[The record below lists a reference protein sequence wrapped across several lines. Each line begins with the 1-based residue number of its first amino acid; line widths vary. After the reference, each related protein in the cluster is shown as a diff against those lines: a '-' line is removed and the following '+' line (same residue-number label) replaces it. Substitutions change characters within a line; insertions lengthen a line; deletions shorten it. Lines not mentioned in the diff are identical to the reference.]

1 MNPQTLVEPDRVH
14 RSVYTDPAIFDL
26 EMAHIFEKVWVYCGH
41 ASQVPH
47 PGDYFTVQI
56 GRQPMVMVR
65 DRNGGIN
72 VLYNRCPHRGVELC
86 GNQKGNTGTAFV
98 CSYHA
103 WSFHL
108 DGRVRAIPLMKGYE
122 GTRLTVDNPD
132 CSMKPAAR
140 VDSYRGFV
148 FASLSPDGP
157 SLAEFL
163 GDAKVA
169 FDDMCDR
176 SPEGEVE
183 VVPVCHRVIQHSNW
197 KFFMENQLDALHP
210 SVTHQ
215 STGVPARRIENR
227 VKAEQG
233 QAPLFFHYLS
243 AFASSFDQWDSVQTV
258 NFPRGHGVLKAYMGL
273 RPTDPDTLEYE
284 ALMKRAYGEQRAEE
298 YLSRSIHHVLV
309 YPYLSVQSPLQQL
322 RCLRPLGPGK
332 TLSEIWHFRLK
343 GAPEAIYRRALWYYN
358 LVNSPATLINADDLE
373 NWTKGQWGLESNGGD
388 WVSFHRNFG
397 GDTEKDGVL
406 YSNNGTSEVVMRS
419 QFRAWQAYL
428 AGATPPAGAGH
439 SGGPAQSGAAARSV

>member
-1 MNPQTLVEPDRVH
+1 MDIRRLVEPDRVH
-14 RSVYTDPAIFDL
+14 RRVYTDPAIFDL
-26 EMAHIFEKVWVYCGH
+26 EMERIWERIWVYCGH
-41 ASQVPH
+41 ESQVPNV
-47 PGDYFTVQI
+47 GDYWTLQI

-65 DRNGGIN
+65 DRDRSIR

-122 GTRLTVDNPD
+122 GTRMTTDSPEAR
-132 CSMKPAAR
+132 MTPAAR

-148 FASLSPDGP
+148 FASLSPEGP
-157 SLAEFL
+157 TLAEFL

-176 SPEGEVE
+176 SPVGEVE
-183 VVPVCHRVIQHSNW
+183 AVPVCHRVVQHSNW

-215 STGVPARRIENR
+215 STGVSARRIENR
-227 VKAEQG
+227 VKEQQG
-233 QAPLFFHYLS
+233 KAPLFFHYLS
-243 AFASSFDQWDSVQTV
+243 AFASSFDQWDAVQTV

-284 ALMKRAYGEQRAEE
+284 ALMRQAYGEAKAEE

-322 RCLRPLGPGK
+322 RCLRPLAADR

-343 GAPEAIYRRALWYYN
+343 GVPEAIYRRSLWYFN
-358 LVNSPATLINADDLE
+358 LVNSPATMVNADDLE
-373 NWTKGQWGLESNGGD
+373 NWTKGQWGLESKSHD
-388 WVSFHRNFG
+388 WVSFHRNHG
-397 GDTEKDGVL
+397 GDTEKDGVI
-406 YSNNGTSEVVMRS
+406 YSNNGTSEAVMRS
-419 QFRAWQAYL
+419 QFRAWTEYM
-428 AGATPPAGAGH
+428 AGP
-439 SGGPAQSGAAARSV
+439 GAAPAAAPAAPASTAAANA